1 MKIGT
6 QWVNNNGQPTTHG
19 FDIDMEL
26 ADLFI
31 VFEST
36 NAGANWK
43 AIAEFE
49 TIFDAVLFTVRKTE
63 EAYAALLDSLVR

>member
-6 QWVNNNGQPTTHG
+6 QWVNNNGKTATHG
-19 FDIDMEL
+19 FEIDMEL

-31 VFEST
+31 VYEST
-36 NAGANWK
+36 NAGTNWK

-49 TIFDAVLFTVRKTE
+49 TIFDAVLFAVRKTE
-63 EAYAALLDSLVR
+63 EAYVRLLDSLV